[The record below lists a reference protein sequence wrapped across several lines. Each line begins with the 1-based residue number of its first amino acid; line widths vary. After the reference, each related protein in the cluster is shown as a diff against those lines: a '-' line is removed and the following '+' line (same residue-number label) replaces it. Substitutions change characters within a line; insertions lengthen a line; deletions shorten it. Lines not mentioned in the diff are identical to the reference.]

1 VSDLLAEIEAGDELA
16 ELRAANHRLQRKLK
30 RRADQREEWR
40 EAVYQASRDAALTQG
55 PPQYVAPPKDRRKA
69 GEEVALLHLTDWQNG
84 KLTPSYNMETCR
96 ARVLRAVHKTIKLTD
111 YHRLAFPVKRIAVLL
126 GGDMLENVA
135 TFPGQ
140 AFEVEAG
147 VFEQVWHTVGI
158 IRDSLATL
166 AGHFEN
172 VDVYWA
178 IGNHGRIARK
188 GDHPREDNWDRFIYS
203 IAGEQHP
210 PNVTWHPTVGW
221 HKLVV
226 IGNYRALLTHGDLV
240 GDAPKTIQDKVNKWA
255 SGVTE
260 PFGDIYIG
268 HRHHVK
274 VLEMPAGG
282 RIFLTASTESG
293 SDYASGQ
300 IGADGPPTQRLN
312 FVSPSR
318 GRVTAEYLLEVE

>member
-1 VSDLLAEIEAGDELA
+1 MSLTDEVHAEEEAA
-16 ELRAANHRLQRKLK
+16 ELRAIIQRLERKLK
-30 RRADQREEWR
+30 RRADAREEWR
-40 EAVYQASRDAALTQG
+40 EAVYQASHDAALGQG
-55 PPQYVAPPKDRRKA
+55 PPRYVTPPREPRKRDA
-69 GEEVALLHLTDWQNG
+69 EVALLHLTDWQNG
-84 KLTPSYNMETCR
+84 KLTPTYNMDVCR
-96 ARVLRAVHKTIKLTD
+96 ERVLRAVHKTILLTD
-111 YHRLAFPVKRIAVLL
+111 YHRLAFPVKRVAVLL

-166 AGHFEN
+166 AGHFEH

-178 IGNHGRIARK
+178 MGNHGRIARK
-188 GDHPREDNWDRFIYS
+188 GDHPKSDNWDRFIYS
-203 IAGEQHP
+203 IAAEQHP
-210 PNVTWHPTVGW
+210 DNVTWHDTEGW
-221 HKLVV
+221 HKLVE
-226 IGNYRALLTHGDLV
+226 IGEYRALLTHGDLV
-240 GDAPKTIQDKVNKWA
+240 GAAASTIQNKVNKWA

-260 PFGDIYIG
+260 RFSDVYIG

-293 SDYASGQ
+293 SEYAAGMV
-300 IGADGPPTQRLN
+300 GADGPPTQRLN
-312 FVSPSR
+312 FINPTK
-318 GRVTAEYLLEVE
+318 GRVTAEYLLELA